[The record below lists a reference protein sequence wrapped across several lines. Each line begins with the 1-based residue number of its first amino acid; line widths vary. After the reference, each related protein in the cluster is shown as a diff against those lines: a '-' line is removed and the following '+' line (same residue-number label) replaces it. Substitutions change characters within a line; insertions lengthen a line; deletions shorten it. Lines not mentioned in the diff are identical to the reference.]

1 MNTTELILLIT
12 GALVFTIS
20 FLLPTGKKEKK
31 EEGTEVRIPE
41 EEIRE
46 KIEGE
51 VREAQQKINDIVE
64 ETVKYSMEK
73 TERVMEKT
81 SNEKIMAIN
90 EFSNT
95 VLEQIEKNHKEAVFL
110 YDMLNDKHDKLKN
123 TVSEAMTVEGK
134 LKEELEQTKF
144 SPIQAERI
152 TVLPDLTAESEARAV
167 ALAASG
173 MAGTDGETGNVDVQR
188 AAEGSTATGKA
199 ETAGKA
205 STGKTEAEGNA
216 RRKKSADGAAKEP
229 ARKRKPSPARTKTG
243 EVAQPEN
250 QADRKETASIKE
262 AAGTEGKEAAKHVD
276 VSMAAAGKNGSRNN
290 NEKIRELHKAGKSN
304 MAIAKELGLGIGE
317 VKLVLDLFADT

>member
-1 MNTTELILLIT
+1 MNTTELILLIA

-31 EEGTEVRIPE
+31 EEGAEVRIPE
-41 EEIRE
+41 EELRE

-95 VLEQIEKNHKEAVFL
+95 VLEQIGKNHKEAVFL

-134 LKEELEQTKF
+134 LKEELEQAKF

-152 TVLPDLTAESEARAV
+152 TVLPDLTAESEA
-167 ALAASG
+167 G
-173 MAGTDGETGNVDVQR
+173 
-188 AAEGSTATGKA
+188 AT
-199 ETAGKA
+199 
-205 STGKTEAEGNA
+205 
-216 RRKKSADGAAKEP
+216 KEP
-229 ARKRKPSPARTKTG
+229 ARKRKPSPAKTKA
-243 EVAQPEN
+243 EEAVQSEK
-250 QADRKETASIKE
+250 QADRKET
-262 AAGTEGKEAAKHVD
+262 AKHVD

>member
-1 MNTTELILLIT
+1 MNTTELILLIA

-31 EEGTEVRIPE
+31 EEEAEVRIPE
-41 EEIRE
+41 EELRE

-95 VLEQIEKNHKEAVFL
+95 VLEQIGKNHKEAVFL

-134 LKEELEQTKF
+134 LKEELEQAKF

-152 TVLPDLTAESEARAV
+152 TVLPDLTAESEA
-167 ALAASG
+167 
-173 MAGTDGETGNVDVQR
+173 
-188 AAEGSTATGKA
+188 
-199 ETAGKA
+199 
-205 STGKTEAEGNA
+205 
-216 RRKKSADGAAKEP
+216 GAAKEP
-229 ARKRKPSPARTKTG
+229 ARKRKPSPAKTKA
-243 EVAQPEN
+243 EEAVQSEN
-250 QADRKETASIKE
+250 QADRKET
-262 AAGTEGKEAAKHVD
+262 AKHVD

>member
-31 EEGTEVRIPE
+31 EEEAEVRIPE
-41 EEIRE
+41 EELRE

-95 VLEQIEKNHKEAVFL
+95 VLEQIGKNHKEAVFL

-134 LKEELEQTKF
+134 LKEELEQAKF

-152 TVLPDLTAESEARAV
+152 TVLPDLTAESEA
-167 ALAASG
+167 
-173 MAGTDGETGNVDVQR
+173 
-188 AAEGSTATGKA
+188 
-199 ETAGKA
+199 
-205 STGKTEAEGNA
+205 
-216 RRKKSADGAAKEP
+216 GAAKEP
-229 ARKRKPSPARTKTG
+229 ARKRKPSPAKTKA
-243 EVAQPEN
+243 EEAAQSEK
-250 QADRKETASIKE
+250 QADRKET
-262 AAGTEGKEAAKHVD
+262 AKHVD

>member
-1 MNTTELILLIT
+1 MNTTELILLIA

-20 FLLPTGKKEKK
+20 FLIPTGKKEKK
-31 EEGTEVRIPE
+31 EEGVEVRIPE
-41 EEIRE
+41 EELRE

-95 VLEQIEKNHKEAVFL
+95 VLEQIGKNHKEAVFL

-134 LKEELEQTKF
+134 LKEELEQAKF
-144 SPIQAERI
+144 SPIQAERV
-152 TVLPDLTAESEARAV
+152 TVLPDLTAESGAGAV

-173 MAGTDGETGNVDVQR
+173 MAETG
-188 AAEGSTATGKA
+188 AEA
-199 ETAGKA
+199 
-205 STGKTEAEGNA
+205 GNA
-216 RRKKSADGAAKEP
+216 RKRKSADGAAKEP
-229 ARKRKPSPARTKTG
+229 ARKRKPSSAKTKA
-243 EVAQPEN
+243 EEAAQSEN
-250 QADRKETASIKE
+250 QADRKETA
-262 AAGTEGKEAAKHVD
+262 KHVD
-276 VSMAAAGKNGSRNN
+276 VSMSAARLSERQRRPGAAGSGHGSGCPCRPGVP
-290 NEKIRELHKAGKSN
+290 A
-304 MAIAKELGLGIGE
+304 
-317 VKLVLDLFADT
+317 

>member
-1 MNTTELILLIT
+1 MNTTELILLIA

-31 EEGTEVRIPE
+31 EEGAEVRIPE
-41 EEIRE
+41 EELRE

-95 VLEQIEKNHKEAVFL
+95 VLEQIGKNHKEAVFL

-134 LKEELEQTKF
+134 LKEEL
-144 SPIQAERI
+144 
-152 TVLPDLTAESEARAV
+152 LPDLTAESGAGAV
-167 ALAASG
+167 APAASG
-173 MAGTDGETGNVDVQR
+173 MAETG
-188 AAEGSTATGKA
+188 AEA
-199 ETAGKA
+199 
-205 STGKTEAEGNA
+205 GNA
-216 RRKKSADGAAKEP
+216 RKRKSADGAAKEP
-229 ARKRKPSPARTKTG
+229 ARKRKPSPAKTKA
-243 EVAQPEN
+243 EEAAQSEN
-250 QADRKETASIKE
+250 QADRKET
-262 AAGTEGKEAAKHVD
+262 AKHVD

>member
-1 MNTTELILLIT
+1 MNTTELILLIA

-31 EEGTEVRIPE
+31 EEEAEVRIPE
-41 EEIRE
+41 EELRE

-95 VLEQIEKNHKEAVFL
+95 VLEQIGKNHKEAVFL

-134 LKEELEQTKF
+134 LKEELEQAKF

-152 TVLPDLTAESEARAV
+152 TVLPDPTAESEA
-167 ALAASG
+167 
-173 MAGTDGETGNVDVQR
+173 
-188 AAEGSTATGKA
+188 
-199 ETAGKA
+199 
-205 STGKTEAEGNA
+205 
-216 RRKKSADGAAKEP
+216 GAAKEP
-229 ARKRKPSPARTKTG
+229 ARKRKPSPAKTKA
-243 EVAQPEN
+243 EEAVQSEK
-250 QADRKETASIKE
+250 QADRKET
-262 AAGTEGKEAAKHVD
+262 AKHVD

>member
-1 MNTTELILLIT
+1 MNTTELILLIA

-31 EEGTEVRIPE
+31 EEEAEVRIPE
-41 EEIRE
+41 EELRE

-95 VLEQIEKNHKEAVFL
+95 VLEQIGKNHKEAVFL

-134 LKEELEQTKF
+134 LKEELEQAKF

-152 TVLPDLTAESEARAV
+152 TVLSDPTAESEA
-167 ALAASG
+167 
-173 MAGTDGETGNVDVQR
+173 
-188 AAEGSTATGKA
+188 
-199 ETAGKA
+199 
-205 STGKTEAEGNA
+205 
-216 RRKKSADGAAKEP
+216 GAAKEP
-229 ARKRKPSPARTKTG
+229 ARKRKPSPAKTKA
-243 EVAQPEN
+243 EEAVQSEN
-250 QADRKETASIKE
+250 QADRKET
-262 AAGTEGKEAAKHVD
+262 AKHVD

>member
-1 MNTTELILLIT
+1 MNTTELILLIA

-31 EEGTEVRIPE
+31 EEGAEVRIPE
-41 EEIRE
+41 EELRE

-95 VLEQIEKNHKEAVFL
+95 VLEQIGKNHKEAVFL

-134 LKEELEQTKF
+134 LKEELEQAKF

-152 TVLPDLTAESEARAV
+152 TVLPDPTAESEA
-167 ALAASG
+167 
-173 MAGTDGETGNVDVQR
+173 
-188 AAEGSTATGKA
+188 
-199 ETAGKA
+199 
-205 STGKTEAEGNA
+205 
-216 RRKKSADGAAKEP
+216 GAAKEP
-229 ARKRKPSPARTKTG
+229 ARKRKPSPAKTKA
-243 EVAQPEN
+243 EEAAQSEN
-250 QADRKETASIKE
+250 QADRKET
-262 AAGTEGKEAAKHVD
+262 AKHVD

>member
-31 EEGTEVRIPE
+31 EEEAEVRIPE
-41 EEIRE
+41 EELRE

-95 VLEQIEKNHKEAVFL
+95 VLEQIVKNHKEAVFL

-134 LKEELEQTKF
+134 LKEELEQAKF

-152 TVLPDLTAESEARAV
+152 TVLSDPTAESEA
-167 ALAASG
+167 
-173 MAGTDGETGNVDVQR
+173 
-188 AAEGSTATGKA
+188 
-199 ETAGKA
+199 
-205 STGKTEAEGNA
+205 
-216 RRKKSADGAAKEP
+216 GAAKEP
-229 ARKRKPSPARTKTG
+229 ARKRKPSPAKTKA
-243 EVAQPEN
+243 EEAVQSEN
-250 QADRKETASIKE
+250 QADRKET
-262 AAGTEGKEAAKHVD
+262 AKHVD

>member
-1 MNTTELILLIT
+1 MNTTELILLIA

-31 EEGTEVRIPE
+31 EEEAEVRIPE
-41 EEIRE
+41 EELRE

-95 VLEQIEKNHKEAVFL
+95 VLEQIGKNHKEAVFL

-134 LKEELEQTKF
+134 LKEELEQAKF
-144 SPIQAERI
+144 SPIQAERV
-152 TVLPDLTAESEARAV
+152 TVLPDLTAESEA
-167 ALAASG
+167 
-173 MAGTDGETGNVDVQR
+173 
-188 AAEGSTATGKA
+188 
-199 ETAGKA
+199 
-205 STGKTEAEGNA
+205 
-216 RRKKSADGAAKEP
+216 GAAKEP
-229 ARKRKPSPARTKTG
+229 ARKRKPSPAKTKA
-243 EVAQPEN
+243 EEAVQSEK
-250 QADRKETASIKE
+250 QADRKET
-262 AAGTEGKEAAKHVD
+262 AKHVD

>member
-31 EEGTEVRIPE
+31 EEGAEVRIPE
-41 EEIRE
+41 EELRE

-51 VREAQQKINDIVE
+51 VREAQQKITDIVE

-95 VLEQIEKNHKEAVFL
+95 VLEQIGKNHKEAVFL

-134 LKEELEQTKF
+134 LKEELEQAKF

-152 TVLPDLTAESEARAV
+152 TVLSDPTAESEA
-167 ALAASG
+167 
-173 MAGTDGETGNVDVQR
+173 
-188 AAEGSTATGKA
+188 
-199 ETAGKA
+199 
-205 STGKTEAEGNA
+205 
-216 RRKKSADGAAKEP
+216 GAAKEP
-229 ARKRKPSPARTKTG
+229 ARKRKPSPAKTKA
-243 EVAQPEN
+243 EEAVQSEN
-250 QADRKETASIKE
+250 QADRKET
-262 AAGTEGKEAAKHVD
+262 AKHVD

>member
-1 MNTTELILLIT
+1 MNTTELILLIA

-31 EEGTEVRIPE
+31 EEGAEVRIPE
-41 EEIRE
+41 EELRE

-95 VLEQIEKNHKEAVFL
+95 VLEQIGKNHKEAVFL

-134 LKEELEQTKF
+134 LKEELEQAKF

-152 TVLPDLTAESEARAV
+152 TVLPDLTAESEA
-167 ALAASG
+167 
-173 MAGTDGETGNVDVQR
+173 
-188 AAEGSTATGKA
+188 
-199 ETAGKA
+199 
-205 STGKTEAEGNA
+205 
-216 RRKKSADGAAKEP
+216 GAAKEP
-229 ARKRKPSPARTKTG
+229 ARKRKPSPAKTKA
-243 EVAQPEN
+243 EEAAQSEN
-250 QADRKETASIKE
+250 QADRKET
-262 AAGTEGKEAAKHVD
+262 AKHVD

>member
-1 MNTTELILLIT
+1 MNTTELILLIA

-31 EEGTEVRIPE
+31 EEGAEVRIPE
-41 EEIRE
+41 EELRE

-95 VLEQIEKNHKEAVFL
+95 VLEQIGKNHKEAVFL

-134 LKEELEQTKF
+134 LKEELEQAKF
-144 SPIQAERI
+144 SPIQAERV
-152 TVLPDLTAESEARAV
+152 TVLPDLTAESEA
-167 ALAASG
+167 
-173 MAGTDGETGNVDVQR
+173 
-188 AAEGSTATGKA
+188 
-199 ETAGKA
+199 
-205 STGKTEAEGNA
+205 
-216 RRKKSADGAAKEP
+216 GAAKEP
-229 ARKRKPSPARTKTG
+229 ARKRKPSPAKTKA
-243 EVAQPEN
+243 EEAVQSEK
-250 QADRKETASIKE
+250 QADRKET
-262 AAGTEGKEAAKHVD
+262 AKHVD

>member
-1 MNTTELILLIT
+1 MNTTELILLIA

-31 EEGTEVRIPE
+31 EEGAEVRIPE
-41 EEIRE
+41 EELRE

-95 VLEQIEKNHKEAVFL
+95 VLEQIGKNHKEAVFL

-144 SPIQAERI
+144 SPIQVERV
-152 TVLPDLTAESEARAV
+152 TVLPDLTAESGAGAV
-167 ALAASG
+167 APAASG
-173 MAGTDGETGNVDVQR
+173 MAETG
-188 AAEGSTATGKA
+188 AE
-199 ETAGKA
+199 
-205 STGKTEAEGNA
+205 
-216 RRKKSADGAAKEP
+216 DGAAKEP
-229 ARKRKPSPARTKTG
+229 ARKRKPSPAKTKA
-243 EVAQPEN
+243 EEAAQSEN
-250 QADRKETASIKE
+250 QADRKET
-262 AAGTEGKEAAKHVD
+262 AKHVD

>member
-1 MNTTELILLIT
+1 MNTTELILLIA

-31 EEGTEVRIPE
+31 EEGAEVRIPE
-41 EEIRE
+41 EELRE

-95 VLEQIEKNHKEAVFL
+95 VLEQIGKNHKEAVFL

-134 LKEELEQTKF
+134 LKEELEQAKF
-144 SPIQAERI
+144 SPIQVERV
-152 TVLPDLTAESEARAV
+152 TVLPDPTAESEA
-167 ALAASG
+167 
-173 MAGTDGETGNVDVQR
+173 
-188 AAEGSTATGKA
+188 
-199 ETAGKA
+199 
-205 STGKTEAEGNA
+205 
-216 RRKKSADGAAKEP
+216 GAAKEP
-229 ARKRKPSPARTKTG
+229 ARKRKPSPAKTKA
-243 EVAQPEN
+243 EEAVQSEN
-250 QADRKETASIKE
+250 QADRKET
-262 AAGTEGKEAAKHVD
+262 AKHVD

>member
-31 EEGTEVRIPE
+31 EEGVEVRIPE
-41 EEIRE
+41 EELRE

-51 VREAQQKINDIVE
+51 VREAQQKITDIVE

-95 VLEQIEKNHKEAVFL
+95 VLEQIGKNHKEAVFL

-134 LKEELEQTKF
+134 LKEELEQAKF

-152 TVLPDLTAESEARAV
+152 TVLSDPTAESEA
-167 ALAASG
+167 
-173 MAGTDGETGNVDVQR
+173 
-188 AAEGSTATGKA
+188 
-199 ETAGKA
+199 
-205 STGKTEAEGNA
+205 
-216 RRKKSADGAAKEP
+216 GAAKEP
-229 ARKRKPSPARTKTG
+229 ARKRKPSPAKTKA
-243 EVAQPEN
+243 EEAVQSEN
-250 QADRKETASIKE
+250 QADRKET
-262 AAGTEGKEAAKHVD
+262 AKHVD

>member
-1 MNTTELILLIT
+1 MNTTELILLIA

-31 EEGTEVRIPE
+31 EEGAEVRIPE
-41 EEIRE
+41 EELRE

-95 VLEQIEKNHKEAVFL
+95 VLEQIGKNHKEAVFL

-134 LKEELEQTKF
+134 LKEELEQAKF

-152 TVLPDLTAESEARAV
+152 TVLPDLTAESEA
-167 ALAASG
+167 
-173 MAGTDGETGNVDVQR
+173 
-188 AAEGSTATGKA
+188 
-199 ETAGKA
+199 
-205 STGKTEAEGNA
+205 
-216 RRKKSADGAAKEP
+216 GAAKEP
-229 ARKRKPSPARTKTG
+229 ARKRKPSPAKTKA
-243 EVAQPEN
+243 EEAVQSEK
-250 QADRKETASIKE
+250 QADRKET
-262 AAGTEGKEAAKHVD
+262 AKHVD

>member
-1 MNTTELILLIT
+1 MNTTELILLIA

-31 EEGTEVRIPE
+31 EEGAEVRIPE
-41 EEIRE
+41 EELRE

-95 VLEQIEKNHKEAVFL
+95 VLEQIGKNHKEAVFL

-134 LKEELEQTKF
+134 LKEELEQAKF
-144 SPIQAERI
+144 SPIQAERV
-152 TVLPDLTAESEARAV
+152 TVLPDL
-167 ALAASG
+167 
-173 MAGTDGETGNVDVQR
+173 
-188 AAEGSTATGKA
+188 
-199 ETAGKA
+199 
-205 STGKTEAEGNA
+205 
-216 RRKKSADGAAKEP
+216 
-229 ARKRKPSPARTKTG
+229 ARKRKPSPAKTKA
-243 EVAQPEN
+243 EEAAQSEN
-250 QADRKETASIKE
+250 QADRKETAKL
-262 AAGTEGKEAAKHVD
+262 VD